1 MNDRTPGASRIA
13 RKKKNINA
21 LKKEKKEM
29 KKNYKTPPAES
40 TGQAPRSYVQMLEEK
55 IIRYERILQR
65 CPRFL
70 AEQSAASA
78 PDIEWTEPY
87 HDEEFDDELYDEFD
101 DEFDDEFED
110 DELYDDF
117 DDELYDEYDD
127 ADLCDTDVETGSLKS
142 SPSGGAYS
150 EAVLQAFPHI
160 RTFQRLVGRRR

>member
-1 MNDRTPGASRIA
+1 
-13 RKKKNINA
+13 
-21 LKKEKKEM
+21 M

-87 HDEEFDDELYDEFD
+87 HDDEFDDELYD
-101 DEFDDEFED
+101 DEFDDDFDD
-110 DELYDDF
+110 DELYDDFDDDFDDFDDDFVDDF

-127 ADLCDTDVETGSLKS
+127 ADLCDTDVETGGLKR